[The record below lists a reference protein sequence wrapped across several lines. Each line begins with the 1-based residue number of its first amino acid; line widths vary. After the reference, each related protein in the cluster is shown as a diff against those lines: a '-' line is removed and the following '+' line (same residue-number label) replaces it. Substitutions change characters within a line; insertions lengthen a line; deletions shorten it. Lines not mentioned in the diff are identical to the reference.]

1 MEVKLIPQTSYFW
14 IHIELIRKHL
24 YAAKLTV
31 TFKPNS
37 RPVLP
42 WIPTLIPLGP

>member
-1 MEVKLIPQTSYFW
+1 MEVKLVPQTSSFG
-14 IHIELIRKHL
+14 IHIELIKKHL